1 MALPDIVDRKS
12 WTRAHASLLQE
23 EKELT
28 RRATELAA
36 RRRRQPRLDLE
47 TGYEFDGPAGR
58 VRLPDLF
65 EGRSQLLLYH
75 FWFPE
80 DGEPC
85 TGCSMFT
92 DQVSELAHL
101 HARDTSLALVS
112 RAPQDRIAPYRERM
126 GWQAPWY
133 TVVGDAFQQARGTT
147 EYFSL
152 DVMLRDGDRVFLTHE
167 VRSRGVESLGSV
179 WTFLDLTAFGRQEEW
194 EDTPA
199 GRPQTPTYAW
209 WRRHDEY
216 DAG

>member
-1 MALPDIVDRKS
+1 ML
-12 WTRAHASLLQE
+12 E
-23 EKELT
+23 
-28 RRATELAA
+28 
-36 RRRRQPRLDLE
+36 LE

-112 RAPQDRIAPYRERM
+112 RAPQDRIAPYRDRM
-126 GWQAPWY
+126 GWQVPWY

-216 DAG
+216 EAG

>member
-36 RRRRQPRLDLE
+36 RRRRQPMLELE

-112 RAPQDRIAPYRERM
+112 RAPQDRIAPYRDRM
-126 GWQAPWY
+126 GWQVPWY

-179 WTFLDLTAFGRQEEW
+179 WTFLDLTALGRQEEW

-216 DAG
+216 EAG

>member
-36 RRRRQPRLDLE
+36 RRRRQPMLELE

-65 EGRSQLLLYH
+65 GGRSQLLLYH

-112 RAPQDRIAPYRERM
+112 RAPQDRIARYRDRM
-126 GWQAPWY
+126 GWQVPWY

-179 WTFLDLTAFGRQEEW
+179 WTFLDLTALGRQEEW

-199 GRPQTPTYAW
+199 GRPQTPKYAW

-216 DAG
+216 EAG

>member
-1 MALPDIVDRKS
+1 MALPDIVDRQA

-36 RRRRQPRLDLE
+36 RRRRQPMLELD
-47 TGYEFDGPAGR
+47 TGHEFDGPAGR

-112 RAPQDRIAPYRERM
+112 RALQDRIAPYRDRM
-126 GWQAPWY
+126 GWQVPWY
-133 TVVGDAFQQARGTT
+133 TVVGDAFQRARGTT

-152 DVMLRDGDRVFLTHE
+152 DVMLRAGDRVFLTHE

-179 WTFLDLTAFGRQEEW
+179 WTFLDLTALGRQEEW

-216 DAG
+216 EAG

>member
-1 MALPDIVDRKS
+1 MAFPDIVDRES

-36 RRRRQPRLDLE
+36 RRRRQPMLELD
-47 TGYEFDGPAGR
+47 TGHEFDGPAGR

-92 DQVSELAHL
+92 DQVPELAHL

-112 RAPQDRIAPYRERM
+112 RAPQDRIARYRDRM
-126 GWQAPWY
+126 GWQVPWY

-199 GRPQTPTYAW
+199 GRPQTPKYAW

-216 DAG
+216 EAG

>member
-36 RRRRQPRLDLE
+36 RRRRQPMLELE

-112 RAPQDRIAPYRERM
+112 RAPQDRIAPYRDRM
-126 GWQAPWY
+126 GWQVPWY

-216 DAG
+216 EAG

>member
-36 RRRRQPRLDLE
+36 RRRRQPMLELE
-47 TGYEFDGPAGR
+47 TGHEFDGPAGR

-65 EGRSQLLLYH
+65 GGRSQLLLYH

-112 RAPQDRIAPYRERM
+112 RAPQDRIAPYRDRM
-126 GWQAPWY
+126 GWQVPWY

>member
-1 MALPDIVDRKS
+1 MALPDIVDRRS

-36 RRRRQPRLDLE
+36 RRRRQPMLELD
-47 TGYEFDGPAGR
+47 TGHEFDGPAGR

-112 RAPQDRIAPYRERM
+112 RAPQDRIAPYRDRM
-126 GWQAPWY
+126 GWQVPWY
-133 TVVGDAFQQARGTT
+133 TVVGDAFQQDRGTT

-194 EDTPA
+194 EDTPS
-199 GRPQTPTYAW
+199 GRPQTPKFAW

-216 DAG
+216 EAG

>member
-1 MALPDIVDRKS
+1 MALPDIVDRQE
-12 WTRAHASLLQE
+12 WTRAHEALVQE
-23 EKELT
+23 EKDLT

-36 RRRRQPRLDLE
+36 RRRRQPMLELDA
-47 TGYEFDGPAGR
+47 GYEFDGPAGR

-65 EGRSQLLLYH
+65 DGRSQLLLYH

-85 TGCSMFT
+85 PGCSMFA

-101 HARDTSLALVS
+101 HARDTTFAFVS
-112 RAPQDRIAPYRERM
+112 RAPQDRIAAYRDRM

-133 TVVGDAFQQARGTT
+133 TVVGGAFQHDRGTT
-147 EYFSL
+147 EWFSL

-167 VRSRGVESLGSV
+167 VRSRGVEALGSV
-179 WTFLDLTAFGRQEEW
+179 WTFLDLTALGRQEDW
-194 EDTPA
+194 EDTPP
-199 GRPQTPTYAW
+199 GRPQTPKFTW

-216 DAG
+216 

>member
-12 WTRAHASLLQE
+12 WIRAHASLVQE

-36 RRRRQPRLDLE
+36 RRRRQPMLELE

-65 EGRSQLLLYH
+65 GGRSQLLLYH

-112 RAPQDRIAPYRERM
+112 RAPQDRIAPYRDRM
-126 GWQAPWY
+126 GWQVPWY
-133 TVVGDAFQQARGTT
+133 TVVGEAFQQARGTT

-179 WTFLDLTAFGRQEEW
+179 WTFLDLTALGRQEDW

-199 GRPQTPTYAW
+199 GRPQTPKYAW

-216 DAG
+216 EAG